1 MEYRKLGRTGLEV
14 SALCLGTMQFGWTA
28 DEGKAAEVMDAFV
41 AAGGNFI
48 DTADVYSRWHPGNPG
63 GVSEEIIG
71 RWLQQ
76 RGNRRQ
82 VVLATKVRG
91 RMWDGPNGEG
101 LSRAHIIQA
110 CEDSLR
116 RLQTDW
122 IDLYQ
127 THWYDAETPI
137 EETLRALDDLVRA
150 GKVRYIGCSN
160 LPAWRLTTALWQ
172 SDKLGLAR
180 YDALQPHYSLVHRA
194 EFEREMADLCREQ
207 QLGVIP
213 YSPLAGGF
221 LTGKYR
227 RDQPFPADSL
237 LATRRLGPAAM
248 VLCSLLAGVL
258 LTVGGAAHL
267 DVRLNFLNFVALP
280 LTFGIGVEY
289 AMNLYDRVEHL
300 GDVGDGL
307 RSVGGA
313 VSLCSL
319 TTIIGYGS
327 LLVADNQALQSFGY
341 LAVAGEL
348 ACSGTAMFL
357 LPSAMVLVQ
366 RRRERSK

>member
-1 MEYRKLGRTGLEV
+1 MEYRKLGRTGLKV

-28 DEGKAAEVMDAFV
+28 DEPRSVDVMDAFV

-71 RWLQQ
+71 RWMHA

-91 RMWDGPNGEG
+91 RMWESPNGEG

-160 LPAWRLTTALWQ
+160 YPAWRLTTALWQ

-194 EFEREMADLCREQ
+194 EFERELADLCREQ
-207 QLGVIP
+207 QIGVIP

-227 RDQPFPADSL
+227 KDQPLPDSARVGGVRRYLTERNWTLLDAMDGIARTHGKAMSQVALAWQLMQPVITAPIIGANSVEQLNDSL
-237 LATRRLGPAAM
+237 
-248 VLCSLLAGVL
+248 
-258 LTVGGAAHL
+258 
-267 DVRLNFLNFVALP
+267 
-280 LTFGIGVEY
+280 
-289 AMNLYDRVEHL
+289 
-300 GDVGDGL
+300 
-307 RSVGGA
+307 GA
-313 VSLCSL
+313 VGFQL
-319 TTIIGYGS
+319 TGDEVKQLNELS
-327 LLVADNQALQSFGY
+327 SWAD
-341 LAVAGEL
+341 
-348 ACSGTAMFL
+348 
-357 LPSAMVLVQ
+357 
-366 RRRERSK
+366 

>member
-1 MEYRKLGRTGLEV
+1 MEYRKLGRTGLKV

-28 DEGKAAEVMDAFV
+28 DEPRSVDVMDAFV

-71 RWLQQ
+71 RWMHA

-91 RMWDGPNGEG
+91 RMWESPNGEG

-160 LPAWRLTTALWQ
+160 YPAWRLTTALWQ

-194 EFEREMADLCREQ
+194 EFERELADLCREQ
-207 QLGVIP
+207 QIGVIP

-227 RDQPFPADSL
+227 KDQPLPDSARVGGVRRYLTERNWTLLDAMDGIARTHGKTMSQVALAWQLMQPVITAPIIGANSVEQLNDSL
-237 LATRRLGPAAM
+237 
-248 VLCSLLAGVL
+248 
-258 LTVGGAAHL
+258 
-267 DVRLNFLNFVALP
+267 
-280 LTFGIGVEY
+280 
-289 AMNLYDRVEHL
+289 
-300 GDVGDGL
+300 
-307 RSVGGA
+307 GA
-313 VSLCSL
+313 VGFQMTGDEVKQLNELSSW
-319 TTIIGYGS
+319 
-327 LLVADNQALQSFGY
+327 AD
-341 LAVAGEL
+341 
-348 ACSGTAMFL
+348 
-357 LPSAMVLVQ
+357 
-366 RRRERSK
+366 